1 MSPHSQPDDI
11 SEIDSTEIEDAGG
24 LAFQPASTSRTSLP
38 VRSARRM
45 KEWYEFDRTVLLV
58 LISPIGSWVTG
69 NGEWIRDLI
78 LVVLGVYYL
87 HQIIEGMSSH
97 DECRAI

>member
-1 MSPHSQPDDI
+1 MSPRSQPDDI

-24 LAFQPASTSRTSLP
+24 LASQPVSAPRTPLP
-38 VRSARRM
+38 IRSARRI

-87 HQIIEGMSSH
+87 HQIIEGMSPR
-97 DECRAI
+97 DECRTI